1 MSNNSLPVT
10 SDKAFINISKSM
22 IEGDIIS
29 GSLNA
34 MQSMA
39 GKPAQASGGGM
50 SFSEQSDFLKN
61 WYSLDAGNVANFK
74 A

>member
-1 MSNNSLPVT
+1 MNSNSLPV
-10 SDKAFINISKSM
+10 SGEKAFVSINKSM
-22 IEGDIIS
+22 IEGDIIN
-29 GSLNA
+29 GTLNA
-34 MQSMA
+34 
-39 GKPAQASGGGM
+39 AQNYSGTCSHSTGGM

>member
-1 MSNNSLPVT
+1 MNNNSLPVT

-34 MQSMA
+34 MQNAA
-39 GKPAQASGGGM
+39 GKCNQPGGGM
-50 SFSEQSDFLKN
+50 SFSDQSDFLKN